1 VPYLN
6 KAAFR
11 RPNNMEY
18 GDTPRYVSFLRGPWT
33 VNEDLSLLK
42 NFNIDEHRY
51 LELRAS
57 GSNGLNRHR
66 LPGPNTNIEG
76 STFGMITQ
84 AQGNSPREIQFG
96 LKFYF

>member
-1 VPYLN
+1 
-6 KAAFR
+6 
-11 RPNNMEY
+11 M
-18 GDTPRYVSFLRGPWT
+18 
-33 VNEDLSLLK
+33 NEDFSLPK
-42 NFNIDEHRY
+42 NFNTDEHPY

-57 GSNGLNRHR
+57 GSNGLNRHL